1 MKEMRLHLG
10 KLIEQKNVLI
20 DNERLYVSEKEEMN
34 VYPII
39 IDIRCISRKTWY
51 FWSLELAIKVYWI
64 AEK

>member
-39 IDIRCISRKTWY
+39 IDIR
-51 FWSLELAIKVYWI
+51 SLLSNKS
-64 AEK
+64 